1 MYDNESE
8 GGPKGTFEIYKA
20 EADTLLKQGDYRK
33 AIESYTIALEL
44 MPNDKNCLVARS
56 RCQLA
61 LGDTSK
67 ALTDAET
74 SLADD
79 STYHKGIYQK
89 AEAMYQKGDFEL
101 ALVFYHR
108 GHKLRPEL
116 QEFRL
121 GIQKAQ
127 EAIENCVGTPDRVQ
141 LNTTGD
147 LSFFTEQDE
156 KKKKRRPGA
165 VVRPPTQQKQ
175 KQKRDLNRSHANEKT
190 IKQMLGELYGDKRYL
205 EKLLKETDSST
216 KTGKT
221 IYDLADEG
229 LSYLDTRTDFWR
241 QQKPMYARRFERNA
255 MRKKYSSKKPI
266 SDDYIIGEL
275 EKIDDAQSASKFKE
289 SLKRAQICLQTVD
302 SYSEAQLANKMALK
316 AQLHS
321 CMGNAYLELGQYD
334 KALQH
339 HQEDYDIGE
348 KFDIEEAVSRGL
360 DNLGRVY
367 ARKGDFEKAIKVWDT
382 KLPLS
387 KTPLETTWL
396 CHEIGRCH
404 LEMDR
409 PEKARDYGER
419 SLAAAELADDQV
431 WQLHASVLIAQSE
444 VKLDELTSAFSN
456 FEKALDMA
464 KVLKD
469 PSAEA
474 AIKKAMEEVNE
485 KIVQDVKS
493 KDENNSATTSARNDD
508 KGDGGKDEEAASDTE
523 TQQDQDTGAETE
535 QTAADTEDKG
545 NSSMNIPSL
554 NWKMPD
560 IVILL
565 NSWHSL

>member
-1 MYDNESE
+1 MYDNDSE

-44 MPNDKNCLVARS
+44 MSNDKTCLVARS
-56 RCQLA
+56 RCYLA
-61 LGDTSK
+61 LGDTRK
-67 ALTDAET
+67 ALIDAES

-79 STYHKGIYQK
+79 KTFHKGIFQK
-89 AEAMYQKGDFEL
+89 AEAMYYKGDFEL

-127 EAIENCVGTPDRVQ
+127 EAIENSVGTSDRVK

-147 LSFFTEQDE
+147 LTFFTEQDE
-156 KKKKRRPGA
+156 KQKKRRPGA
-165 VVRPPTQQKQ
+165 LARPQTQQKQ
-175 KQKRDLNRSHANEKT
+175 KQKRDMNRSQANEKT

-205 EKLLKETDSST
+205 EKLIKETDSGT

-221 IYDLADEG
+221 IFDLAEEG

-241 QQKPMYARRFERNA
+241 QQKPMYARRYERTA
-255 MRKKYSSKKPI
+255 MRKKYSSAKTI

-302 SYSEAQLANKMALK
+302 GYSESQLANKLALK

-334 KALQH
+334 KALHH
-339 HQEDYDIGE
+339 HQQDYDIGE
-348 KFDIEEAVSRGL
+348 KYDIEEAVSRGL
-360 DNLGRVY
+360 DNLGRVH
-367 ARKGDFEKAIKVWDT
+367 ARKGEFEKAIKVWDT
-382 KLPLS
+382 KLPMS
-387 KTPLETTWL
+387 KTSIESTWL

-404 LEMDR
+404 LELDR

-419 SLAAAELADDQV
+419 SLAAAELADDKM

-444 VKLDELTSAFSN
+444 VKTEELTSAYTN
-456 FEKALDMA
+456 FEKALDLA
-464 KVLKD
+464 KILED
-469 PSAEA
+469 ASAEA

-485 KIVQDVKS
+485 KIVKDVKNS
-493 KDENNSATTSARNDD
+493 NDNNSNTNDDRHDDNDDDDKTSYTKGDNKNEDENEGEEKDD
-508 KGDGGKDEEAASDTE
+508 
-523 TQQDQDTGAETE
+523 Q
-535 QTAADTEDKG
+535 
-545 NSSMNIPSL
+545 
-554 NWKMPD
+554 
-560 IVILL
+560 
-565 NSWHSL
+565 